1 MPSEIELS
9 IVIPTLNEEN
19 SLPLALASL
28 AAQREIRVEIIVAD
42 GGSQDATGRIAA
54 DAVLPVAFLQGR
66 AGRTCQ
72 LNAGAAAARGEFIIF
87 MHADSAFADEFALR
101 GAIDYLRQ
109 ASFASGGRLFAG
121 HFGLRFRRSSCD
133 HSLAYRYYESK
144 ARLNRVGC
152 AHGDQGILIPAELF
166 RKSGGFDE
174 SCGLLAETRFA
185 DRLRLQG
192 SWLLV
197 PREITTSA
205 RRFETEGMKERQTL
219 NAVIMALAA
228 AGRYDIVRSLP
239 DLYREQ
245 GKSAKLDLQPLLRV
259 LAASIAAMTAAERS
273 DFWVRIGSY
282 ICENAWQILFFM
294 DVLAGF
300 RSRSRVDN
308 NRTRFLEIY
317 DQHFPGIFNSR
328 VAARLAAA
336 ASRYWLR
343 KSLRKGSYV

>member
-1 MPSEIELS
+1 
-9 IVIPTLNEEN
+9 
-19 SLPLALASL
+19 
-28 AAQREIRVEIIVAD
+28 VEIIVAD

-72 LNAGAAAARGEFIIF
+72 LNAGAAAARGEFIVF

-101 GAIDYLRQ
+101 GAIDFLRQ
-109 ASFASGGRLFAG
+109 ASFASSGRLFAG

-144 ARLNRVGC
+144 ARLNRSGC

-185 DRLRLQG
+185 DRLREQG
-192 SWLLV
+192 AWLLL
-197 PREITTSA
+197 PWEITTST

-228 AGRYDIVRSLP
+228 ADRYDIVTSLP

-245 GKSAKLDLQPLLRV
+245 GKSAKLNLQPLFQV
-259 LAASIAAMTAAERS
+259 LAGRVSALTAAERA
-273 DFWVRIGSY
+273 DFWAKAGSY
-282 ICENAWQILFFM
+282 ICGNAWQILFFM

-300 RSRSRVDN
+300 RSRRGVDSSR
-308 NRTRFLEIY
+308 TCFLEIY
-317 DQHFPGIFNSR
+317 DRYLDGVLKSR
-328 VAARLAAA
+328 IAARLAAA
-336 ASRYWLR
+336 ASRYLLR
-343 KSLRKGSYV
+343 YRLLKRR